1 MRHHGHSHGHAHTH
15 AHAQAHSH
23 VHEQEHL
30 AHPGKGH
37 NAGPNGAVQ
46 WQTPH
51 LPEGEG
57 QAAPVDDSQ
66 QDFDLVETAFVEA
79 FTAASDPTSFLRL
92 AGVPFSGARADGQVL
107 NLLRVE
113 QSQST
118 DVGNLTPH
126 LGGESFRYA
135 QLPAE
140 MTSRR
145 NRLCFV
151 YFDGTG
157 PVELSLAEAKA
168 LSQIGS

>member
-1 MRHHGHSHGHAHTH
+1 VRHHSHSH
-15 AHAQAHSH
+15 AHAHAHAHSH
-23 VHEQEHL
+23 THEQEHL

-37 NAGPNGAVQ
+37 NAGPSGATQ

-79 FTAASDPTSFLRL
+79 FAVASDPTSFLRL
-92 AGVPFSGARADGQVL
+92 AGVPFTGTGADGRVL

-113 QSQST
+113 QSHAT
-118 DVGNLTPH
+118 DVGSLTPH

-135 QLPAE
+135 QLPGG

-151 YFDGTG
+151 YFDGTET
-157 PVELSLAEAKA
+157 VELSLGEAKA
-168 LSQIGS
+168 LSQIVG